1 MKYFGLVVFF
11 LLSCTNKKNI
21 DEKILRIPLT
31 ERISTIDPVNS
42 YDTISAT
49 IVYQMYEQLY
59 QYHYLKRP
67 YTLEPLLAEDM
78 PNISNDG
85 KTYTI
90 KIKKNIYYHPNLLIG
105 ENRTVRAEDFITQI
119 KRLAFIPMRSN
130 GWWMFEGKIK
140 GIDKFRKIVGNDQEK
155 LFKYDIEG
163 LKALDEHTLQ
173 IELNEPYPQLIYTLA
188 MSFTSPMPA
197 EVAKNEDWPLE
208 NEVGTG
214 PYYLEQWNKGL
225 DLKIRRFV
233 KYRQEAY
240 PQSGD
245 RKAYQWKLLEDAGK
259 PIPQINQVHFK
270 IMNEPQTRWLN
281 FLSGNLDLLIIGKDQ
296 YKSAIT
302 PRGELDP
309 DLQKK
314 NVQLQI
320 SPTLTQWWLSFN
332 MNDPLLGKNLLLRKA
347 IAYAINIDEYIEL
360 FTNNIGLKANSI
372 YGPGIPGYSSLAK
385 LPYQYDLEMAKKL
398 LKDAGYP
405 NGKDLPA
412 ITFDVRGNSTTSR
425 QIAEFI
431 HKELEKIGIK
441 INISTNSFP
450 GFLKKQ
456 KTNQLQFWLDGWAL
470 DYPDAENLLQLLH
483 SRNVSPGPNATSYTN
498 AKIDE
503 WINQIETMTD
513 FEKKVTL
520 MQKIENEHSLD
531 LPWIMLYYSR
541 NYVLIGPKL
550 KNYRNS
556 DLIYNYIKYLR
567 LSN

>member
-1 MKYFGLVVFF
+1 MKWLIILITFIG
-11 LLSCTNKKNI
+11 CTNKKNN
-21 DEKILRIPLT
+21 DQKILRIPLT

-49 IVYQMYEQLY
+49 VVYQMYEQLY

-78 PNISNDG
+78 PSVSNDG

-90 KIKKNIYYHPNLLIG
+90 KIKKNIYYHPNHLIG
-105 ENRTVRAEDFITQI
+105 ENRTVKASDFITQI

-140 GIDKFRKIVGNDQEK
+140 GIDDFRKKVGNNQEK
-155 LFKYDIEG
+155 LLEYDIDG
-163 LKALDEHTLQ
+163 LKAIDDHTLQ

-188 MSFTSPMPA
+188 MSFTSPIPIEIA
-197 EVAKNEDWPLE
+197 RNEDWPLE

-225 DLKIRRFV
+225 DLKMRRFT
-233 KYRQEAY
+233 KYRHETY

-245 RKAYQWKLLEDAGK
+245 RKSYQWKLLEDAGK
-259 PIPQINQVHFK
+259 TIPQIEQIHFK

-281 FLSGNLDLLIIGKDQ
+281 FLSNNLDLLIIGKDQ

-302 PRGELDP
+302 PRGELDAE
-309 DLQKK
+309 LKKK
-314 NVQLQI
+314 NIQLQI

-347 IAYAINIDEYIEL
+347 IAHAINIDEYIEL

-372 YGPGIPGYSSLAK
+372 FGPGIPGYSSLTK
-385 LPYQYDLEMAKKL
+385 LPYQYDPELAKAL
-398 LKDAGYP
+398 LKQAGFAGG
-405 NGKDLPA
+405 NGLPA

-483 SRNVSPGPNATSYTN
+483 SRNISPGPNATSYAN
-498 AKIDE
+498 AQIDE
-503 WINQIETMTD
+503 WINQIEKITD
-513 FEKKVTL
+513 LEKKVTL
-520 MQKIENEHSLD
+520 MQKIETQHAQD

-541 NYVLIGPKL
+541 NYVLIAPRL

-567 LSN
+567 LND